1 MSNTYTRRQFLKS
14 IFKTAFTAVL
24 TSAFGYAYAK
34 FIEPKW
40 IEVTSHTLNHSYIP
54 KSFDKIKIVQFSDTH
69 IGHFFDLDHF
79 SSIAQKINELEPDL
93 VFFTGDLLDNPKIYP
108 QPERLIPIL
117 SSIKAPLGKF
127 SIYGNHDHGG
137 YGSDIYK
144 EMMDQSDF
152 ITLLNE
158 SREVTLQGEKITV
171 VGLDDIM
178 LGRPDFTHSFDQ
190 VDMEDYII
198 ALVHEPD
205 VAPKIAALG
214 AHLQL
219 SGHTHGGQIQFPF
232 LGPIITPPLGKDYPE
247 GDFLIGSSNMQLFVN
262 RGLGTTRLPFRFL
275 SRPEI
280 SEYILRS
287 KS

>member
-1 MSNTYTRRQFLKS
+1 MSNTYTRRQFLKRTMKS
-14 IFKTAFTAVL
+14 AFTAVL
-24 TSAFGYAYAK
+24 ASSFGYFYAR

-40 IEVTSHTLNHSYIP
+40 LEINKHTISHPLIP
-54 KSFDKIKIVQFSDTH
+54 RSFDNIKIVQFSDTH
-69 IGHFFDLDHF
+69 IGHFFDLEHF
-79 SSIAQKINELEPDL
+79 RNIVNNINELEPDI
-93 VFFTGDLLDNPKIYP
+93 VFFTGDLLDNPNTFS
-108 QPERLIPIL
+108 QSNDLIPIL

-144 EMMDQSDF
+144 EIMNNANFS
-152 ITLLNE
+152 TLLNE
-158 SREVTLQGEKITV
+158 SVEIYNETEKVIV

-178 LGRPDFTHSFDQ
+178 LGRPDFTSAFKQITGD
-190 VDMEDYII
+190 DYTI

-205 VAPKIAALG
+205 VAPRVASLG

-232 LGPIITPPLGKDYPE
+232 FGPIITPPLGRDYPE
-247 GDFLIGSSNMQLFVN
+247 GKYTIGATNTLLYVN

-280 SEYILRS
+280 SLYTLKFTS
-287 KS
+287 